1 MSEEST
7 KDLSGQRTFEER
19 VLAEFAGINTQL
31 AAIRGDIAGLDLRL
45 TSVEQ
50 RLTTVENRLSTFED
64 RLTALED
71 RVDARLRETRPI
83 WEAVL
88 EKIERLDQK
97 FDTVIQDIYEVRT
110 DIRQHAKRLME
121 LERRPSP

>member
-1 MSEEST
+1 MSEELT
-7 KDLSGQRTFEER
+7 KDLSGQQTFEER

-31 AAIRGDIAGLDLRL
+31 AAIRGDIAALDLRL
-45 TSVEQ
+45 TRVEQ
-50 RLTTVENRLSTFED
+50 RLTSVED
-64 RLTALED
+64 RLTSVEGRLTSVED

-88 EKIERLDQK
+88 AKIERLDEK

-110 DIRQHAKRLME
+110 DIRQHAKRLTE
-121 LERRPSP
+121 LERQLHP